1 MKALKLTAMLLCGI
15 VILSSASAYA
25 QVAGKAPA
33 PENMAALID
42 MLRSDLQQN
51 KAGVVKSVMA
61 FSDDEAAAFWP
72 VYKEFEAELDKIGD
86 ERVAL
91 IKYYVENLKQMT
103 DQKADSL
110 VSKTIDVEKRRIAL
124 KEKYYEKFKKVLSP
138 IKAAKFMQ
146 LENQLLMMLD
156 LQIASN
162 LPFIR

>member
-1 MKALKLTAMLLCGI
+1 MLLCGI
-15 VILSSASAYA
+15 VIVSSANAYA
-25 QVAGKAPA
+25 QAAGKAPA

-51 KAGVVKSVMA
+51 KAGVVKNVMA
-61 FSDDEAAAFWP
+61 FSDDDAAAFWP
-72 VYKEFEAELDKIGD
+72 VYKEFEAELNKISD

-103 DQKADSL
+103 DQKADTL
-110 VSKTIDVEKRRIAL
+110 VSKTIDLEKRRIAV
-124 KEKYYEKFKKVLSP
+124 KEKYYERFKKVISP